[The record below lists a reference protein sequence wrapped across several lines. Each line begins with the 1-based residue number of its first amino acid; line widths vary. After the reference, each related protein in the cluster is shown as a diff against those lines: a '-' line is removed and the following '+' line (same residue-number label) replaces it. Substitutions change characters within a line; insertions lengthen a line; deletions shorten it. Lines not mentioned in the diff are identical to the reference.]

1 MCVKDNGFS
10 AHRSQLADVSM
21 HSMHS
26 PCIKLG
32 LGLSFSHI
40 LVKFT
45 KISKFA
51 CASRSTYSWVLQY
64 INVID
69 RRNAHY
75 AEVLNLVWYPDRILL
90 SLVRPYLACRGRY
103 TYSTGIL
110 RKLQYITV
118 PMGNVKK
125 WTLELRWNCDNAGG
139 STWAPPSSTVWPCQ
153 HQ

>member
-1 MCVKDNGFS
+1 MT
-10 AHRSQLADVSM
+10 QLYFKKQMWIRFLTVVLEYT
-21 HSMHS
+21 
-26 PCIKLG
+26 PGTWFNKLSECPV
-32 LGLSFSHI
+32 LNLV
-40 LVKFT
+40 VKFT

-90 SLVRPYLACRGRY
+90 SLVRSYLACRERY
-103 TYSTGIL
+103 TYSSGIL
-110 RKLQYITV
+110 RKLQCITV